1 MHYIENTMSV
11 LISVKSLIKTFI
23 SGKTE
28 RKTKIQCRD
37 FLLMLYQNSA
47 KPPRSS
53 ETEKATEAPI
63 VQEEAKKMNV
73 KCT

>member
-1 MHYIENTMSV
+1 
-11 LISVKSLIKTFI
+11 
-23 SGKTE
+23 
-28 RKTKIQCRD
+28 
-37 FLLMLYQNSA
+37 MLYQNSA
-47 KPPRSS
+47 KPRSS

>member
-1 MHYIENTMSV
+1 MHYIENTTSV
-11 LISVKSLIKTFI
+11 LISVKSLIKTCIFSKI
-23 SGKTE
+23 G
-28 RKTKIQCRD
+28 RKKKIQCRD
-37 FLLMLYQNSA
+37 LLLMLYQNSA